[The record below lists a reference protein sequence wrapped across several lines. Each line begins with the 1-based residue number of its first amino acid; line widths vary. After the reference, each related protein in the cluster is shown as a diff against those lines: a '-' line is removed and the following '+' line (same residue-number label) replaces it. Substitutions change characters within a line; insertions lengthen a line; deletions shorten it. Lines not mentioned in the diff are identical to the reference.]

1 MIVKS
6 KNEYNLLTPLL
17 FPVIL
22 VLGLVIT
29 PGFDSSDASILIVL
43 SPLVAFPVILISGQI
58 YNGKER
64 WKNTLKEGGIIAVS
78 ALLIPLLVSI
88 WIIGDNISHTEGHS
102 IITWLSDWIEF
113 QVLEENYVLDQG
125 RVLGIGVW
133 IDSIT
138 LMLIFVASFL
148 CFLICWFSMGY
159 MNTDPINENRNHR
172 FYAEFVLFAMGM
184 FGMVLA
190 DNFLWLFIFWEIMG
204 LCSYLLIGFYF
215 WKELSL
221 IHI

>member
-1 MIVKS
+1 MKS

-58 YNGKER
+58 YNGKDR
-64 WKNTLKEGGIIAVS
+64 WKNNLKEGGIIAVS

-125 RVLGIGVW
+125 RVL
-133 IDSIT
+133 
-138 LMLIFVASFL
+138 
-148 CFLICWFSMGY
+148 
-159 MNTDPINENRNHR
+159 E
-172 FYAEFVLFAMGM
+172 
-184 FGMVLA
+184 
-190 DNFLWLFIFWEIMG
+190 
-204 LCSYLLIGFYF
+204 
-215 WKELSL
+215 
-221 IHI
+221 

>member
-1 MIVKS
+1 MCIR
-6 KNEYNLLTPLL
+6 
-17 FPVIL
+17 
-22 VLGLVIT
+22 
-29 PGFDSSDASILIVL
+29 D
-43 SPLVAFPVILISGQI
+43 
-58 YNGKER
+58 R
-64 WKNTLKEGGIIAVS
+64 KNTLKEGGIIAVS

-190 DNFLWLFIFWEIMG
+190 DNFLWLFIF
-204 LCSYLLIGFYF
+204 
-215 WKELSL
+215 LSL